1 MACILL
7 QTGAEDARFECARKM
22 TELESRKRYEFLE
35 AMVSSMDAHLRFFE
49 RGHEVTPGTRR
60 QLTVLIYCSNEACA
74 HHAIAWAL
82 WARMLLCVWISEHTS
97 MSVSEGNAWLFD

>member
-1 MACILL
+1 MACSLL

-49 RGHEVTPGTRR
+49 RGHEVTPETRH
-60 QLTVLIYCSNEACA
+60 QLTVL
-74 HHAIAWAL
+74 
-82 WARMLLCVWISEHTS
+82 
-97 MSVSEGNAWLFD
+97 

>member
-1 MACILL
+1 MVLSSTWVTQEPRWHVL

-49 RGHEVTPGTRR
+49 RGHEVRSA
-60 QLTVLIYCSNEACA
+60 IKSN
-74 HHAIAWAL
+74 
-82 WARMLLCVWISEHTS
+82 
-97 MSVSEGNAWLFD
+97 WLAGPSKFEIPD

>member
-1 MACILL
+1 MLGEETLLKECTQDNRASMKQLVHGAQQYLGYSGTQMACSLL

-49 RGHEVTPGTRR
+49 RGHEVTPETRH
-60 QLTVLIYCSNEACA
+60 QLTVL
-74 HHAIAWAL
+74 
-82 WARMLLCVWISEHTS
+82 
-97 MSVSEGNAWLFD
+97 

>member
-1 MACILL
+1 MACVLL

-49 RGHEVTPGTRR
+49 RGHEVTPAI
-60 QLTVLIYCSNEACA
+60 QSNGFPGPHNFE
-74 HHAIAWAL
+74 IP
-82 WARMLLCVWISEHTS
+82 
-97 MSVSEGNAWLFD
+97 D